1 MEWNIKSRS
10 EICQQ
15 NGRPFRDEE
24 LFYTVLND
32 TVEGIVRLDLS
43 EESWPEFQHSP
54 DELSF
59 WKSQF
64 KASPPADQEAVG
76 KEDAESELRRLL
88 AEPDMADAKVCF
100 LLALLLERKRI
111 LKARERY
118 ARDGQKFVL
127 YEHMG
132 TQETFIVP
140 EVEFKLADLDLLRE
154 ELNRQNSRI
163 FTVSL
168 PACAAPEV
176 GAEEKAG

>member
-1 MEWNIKSRS
+1 MDWNIKSRS
-10 EICQQ
+10 EVCQQ
-15 NGRPFRDEE
+15 TGRPFRDEE

-43 EESWPEFQHSP
+43 EEAWPDFQHSN

-64 KASPPADQEAVG
+64 KASAPAAAEAVG

-88 AEPDMADAKVCF
+88 AEPNAADAKVCF

-118 ARDGQKFVL
+118 SRDGVKHVL

-168 PACAAPEV
+168 PADAAPEAV
-176 GAEEKAG
+176 TEEKAG

>member
-1 MEWNIKSRS
+1 MEWNIKARS
-10 EICQQ
+10 ESCQIT
-15 NGRPFRDEE
+15 GRAFLDEE
-24 LFYTVLND
+24 WFYTVLND
-32 TVEGIVRLDLS
+32 TVEGVQRQDLS
-43 EESWPEFQHSP
+43 EEAWAGFQHSP

-64 KASPPADQEAVG
+64 KASPAAASEAVG

-88 AEPDMADAKVCF
+88 SKPEEGDAKVCF

-118 ARDGQKFVL
+118 SKDGRRHVL

-140 EVEFKLADLDLLRE
+140 EVEFKLSELDSLRD
-154 ELNRQNSRI
+154 ELTTQNSRI

-168 PACAAPEV
+168 PAEAVVEV
-176 GAEEKAG
+176 KTEE

>member
-10 EICQQ
+10 EVCQQ
-15 NGRPFRDEE
+15 TGRPFRDEE

-43 EESWPEFQHSP
+43 EEAWPEFQHSS

-59 WKSQF
+59 WKSLF
-64 KASPPADQEAVG
+64 KASPPAAQEAVG

-88 AEPDMADAKVCF
+88 AEPDAADAKVCF

-118 ARDGQKFVL
+118 AREGKKFVL

-163 FTVSL
+163 FTVSM
-168 PACAAPEV
+168 PAGTVPEMA
-176 GAEEKAG
+176 AEEKTG

>member
-10 EICQQ
+10 ESCQVT
-15 NGRPFRDEE
+15 GKLFGDEE
-24 LFYTVLND
+24 WFYTVLND
-32 TVEGIVRLDLS
+32 KIEGVQRQDCS
-43 EESWPEFQHSP
+43 TEAWEQFQHSP

-59 WKSQF
+59 WRSQF
-64 KASPPADQEAVG
+64 KASPPAAAEAVG

-88 AEPDMADAKVCF
+88 SEPKAADVKVCF

-118 ARDGQKFVL
+118 ARDGQKYVL

-140 EVEFKLADLDLLRE
+140 EVEFKLADLDSLRE
-154 ELNRQNSRI
+154 ELNSQNSRI

-168 PACAAPEV
+168 PAGEIAKVES
-176 GAEEKAG
+176 

>member
-10 EICQQ
+10 EVCQQ
-15 NGRPFRDEE
+15 TGRPFCDEE
-24 LFYTVLND
+24 FFYTVLND
-32 TVEGIVRLDLS
+32 TIEGIIRLDVT
-43 EESWPEFQHSP
+43 EEAWPSLQHSA
-54 DELSF
+54 DELSH
-59 WKSQF
+59 WRSQF
-64 KASPPADQEAVG
+64 KAAPPGATEAVG

-88 AEPDMADAKVCF
+88 AEPKAADAKVCF

-118 ARDGQKFVL
+118 SKEGVKYVL

-163 FTVSL
+163 FTVSM
-168 PACAAPEV
+168 PAGVVAEV
-176 GAEEKAG
+176 VSEEKAG